1 MRNDFAVFI
10 LSHGRANRVVT
21 VETLRKCGYTGEI
34 YIIID
39 DTDKEANEYFA
50 RYGDHVIVF
59 CKEEEAKRSD
69 VMDADNDMRIVLY
82 ARNSCHQIAEN
93 LGLKYFLVLDDDYKT
108 FRFRKEID
116 GSLKTIYMRHFDLV
130 VDAMIDFLEKSGAV
144 TVAMSQTGDFIGGT
158 GSTVWR
164 KQLSRKAMN
173 SFFCKTDRPF
183 KFLGRINEDVNT
195 YTLLGSQGKLFFT
208 VAEASLDQM
217 DTQQNEHGLTD
228 VYLKYG
234 TYVKS
239 FYTVMCMPS
248 AAKVAMMGVND
259 RRIHHKI
266 LWDKCTPQI
275 ISERYKKRSEMNG
288 E

>member
-21 VETLRKCGYTGEI
+21 VETLRKSGYTGEI

-39 DTDKEANEYFA
+39 DTDKQADEYFE
-50 RYGDHVIVF
+50 RYGKNVIVF
-59 CKEEEAKRSD
+59 CKQEEANKSD

-82 ARNSCHQIAEN
+82 ARNSCHEIAKK
-93 LGLKYFLVLDDDYKT
+93 LGLQYFLVLDDDYKT
-108 FRFRKEID
+108 FRFRKEVN

-208 VAEASLDQM
+208 VAETSLDQM

>member
-1 MRNDFAVFI
+1 M
-10 LSHGRANRVVT
+10 
-21 VETLRKCGYTGEI
+21 
-34 YIIID
+34 
-39 DTDKEANEYFA
+39 
-50 RYGDHVIVF
+50 
-59 CKEEEAKRSD
+59 
-69 VMDADNDMRIVLY
+69 
-82 ARNSCHQIAEN
+82 
-93 LGLKYFLVLDDDYKT
+93 
-108 FRFRKEID
+108 
-116 GSLKTIYMRHFDLV
+116 
-130 VDAMIDFLEKSGAV
+130 
-144 TVAMSQTGDFIGGT
+144 
-158 GSTVWR
+158 
-164 KQLSRKAMN
+164 
-173 SFFCKTDRPF
+173 
-183 KFLGRINEDVNT
+183 
-195 YTLLGSQGKLFFT
+195 FFT

>member
-39 DTDKEANEYFA
+39 DTDKEAHEYFA

-275 ISERYKKRSEMNG
+275 ISERYKK
-288 E
+288 